1 MVLDANFDKKVRLF
15 LYIVIQS
22 FTTSPLHS
30 FTPSPIP
37 SLTHFA
43 SFCDICVYSLQTM
56 LFGFINIIKM
66 KKHLLLIFGL
76 LGLVTLMAESG
87 PKKSSL
93 LSVLGLD
100 CDATCCDVTACC
112 QVGDASCCDLST
124 CCTTTSNCCSA
135 VANCCTMDATDQ
147 TNTTKVESNAATQ
160 GK

>member
-1 MVLDANFDKKVRLF
+1 MVLDANHDKKVRLF
-15 LYIVIQS
+15 QYIVI
-22 FTTSPLHS
+22 HS
-30 FTPSPIP
+30 C
-37 SLTHFA
+37 THFA
-43 SFCDICVYSLQTM
+43 SFGDICVYSLQTI

-100 CDATCCDVTACC
+100 GDAACCDVTACC
-112 QVGDASCCDLST
+112 QGSDASCCDLST
-124 CCTTTSNCCSA
+124 CCTTTSNCCAA
-135 VANCCTMDATDQ
+135 VTNCCTTAATDQ
-147 TNTTKVESNAATQ
+147 TTTTKVERNDTTP